1 MVLNTE
7 PLGVLSSVENKFKVF
22 YPSEHNNYEDLI
34 VIIAID
40 DNNDI
45 IILTVFEDS
54 ISKRIGKE
62 NL

>member
-7 PLGVLSSVENKFKVF
+7 PLGVLSSVENKFNVF
-22 YPSEHNNYEDLI
+22 YQSEHNNYEDLI